1 MTELA
6 AVGIKV
12 HGIDSVDGA
21 TTSLDSLA
29 KAETKAKS
37 ASSELANQSKKTSSD
52 IDRLAG
58 AAKAAAL
65 GIAAVFSVS
74 SLKDYADTWSDL
86 QSRVGAA
93 TGDMAGAAD
102 QMQRLVDIANA
113 SYSSLEQTVSAYAG
127 NVGTLK
133 DLGKSASEAAD
144 FTESLNHMLVLT
156 ATRGERA
163 ASVQNALSKAMAVG
177 KLQADGL
184 ETVLANGGEVA
195 AALAK
200 ELNTTV
206 SGLRAMASEGKITGA
221 VIADAII
228 KPLEEVRER
237 AAEMPATVGDAMTR
251 VTTNFTEF
259 VGVLDKTTGASA
271 AAANSIIEF
280 ADGLR
285 NITNNKEALDTII
298 IAGETLAV
306 VIGSRLVTAGLA
318 SAGSFAAMQLAAMRA
333 AGGVNALALAGRAAS
348 GALALVGGPL
358 GLLVTA
364 VGAGALAWSHY
375 GKSARDNA
383 DAGVL
388 GLVDTKKS
396 VEDLI
401 SEFQKLNSLQQERTL
416 AIKQEDLK
424 KATQE
429 ASKAVF
435 DLGNA
440 FKPAMD
446 KGTKAAA
453 QFRADF
459 TADIKAVTSDTTLS
473 ADEMANAMAAL
484 VQAYIDNGKASEGS
498 KGKLLEMA
506 QAAVQSADQVRTLRQ
521 EIEGLNAASQIMGPP
536 TSAMNRP
543 TGTPN
548 PTPTPTKEDPG
559 AALIKQMRERI
570 ALIGKETEYE
580 QLLAKIRV
588 GSIKFQ
594 TEAQKQSALAY
605 AQTIDLL
612 EAQAK
617 AAEDAQK
624 GFESNADAIANLEQ
638 QLMLAALSGKDL
650 VQAQA
655 LLSLNE
661 YATDEQIANVQELAE
676 ALFVLED
683 KKKRAEKFGSGTDID
698 AAILGN
704 ASPLSGGGFDDQFA
718 RYEAEAAAEDERYAA
733 QLQRLTEAREL
744 ELITQERYNSLFEQ
758 MQKSHADRL
767 SQIDQARWT
776 LTLGTAAQGFDSLA
790 QVMKN
795 AHGEQAGIFK
805 AMFAVSK
812 AFSIAEAMLGLNNAI
827 SNAMA
832 LPWPANLAAAA
843 SAAGYMASIISNVQ
857 SVTMGFANGGYTGSG
872 GKYDPAGI
880 VHKGEVVFSQEDI
893 ARHGGVEAVETFRKT
908 GYLERN
914 ASMAAPAASSAATP
928 ANVTVQVIEDASKAG
943 RTEESTGD
951 NSERVIQIFVANIRQ
966 GGEAA
971 EALQS
976 TFGLARQGV

>member
-29 KAETKAKS
+29 KAEAKAKS

-74 SLKDYADTWSDL
+74 SLKNYADTWSDL

-93 TGDMAGAAD
+93 TGNMAGAAN

-200 ELNTTV
+200 ELGTTV

-228 KPLEEVRER
+228 KPLDEVRER

-280 ADGLR
+280 SDSLR

-364 VGAGALAWSHY
+364 IGAGALAWSHY

-401 SEFQKLNSLQQERTL
+401 TEFQKLNTLQQERTL

-453 QFRADF
+453 KFRADF
-459 TADIKAVTSDTTLS
+459 TADVKAVTSDTTLS

-484 VQAYIDNGKASEGS
+484 VQTYIDNGKASEGS
-498 KGKLLEMA
+498 RTKLLEMA

-536 TSAMNRP
+536 TSAMNAP
-543 TGTPN
+543 SSATPVASSGSK
-548 PTPTPTKEDPG
+548 KEDPG
-559 AALIKQMRERI
+559 VALIKQMKERI
-570 ALIGKETEYE
+570 ALIGQETEYE

-588 GSIKFQ
+588 GSIKFA
-594 TEAQKQSALAY
+594 TEAQKQQALAY
-605 AQTIDLL
+605 AQTIDAMEDMVEAEKAREEESKKSKERLIQAEIDKNNAILELDARLQEQRGKQNAELSAYGLGARAAQEMQGRLTL
-612 EAQAK
+612 EAQQQKQIADMRRQHGEELRNIESDIEREQLEAMFNERLMLTQSAFAQELALYEQHIQAK
-617 AAEDAQK
+617 KEKEQNWELGWKSALDTYVEESQNKYKLAADFASNSFRSMEDALV
-624 GFESNADAIANLEQ
+624 GFVRTGKLDFASLADSIIADIIRIQ
-638 QLMLAALSGKDL
+638 ARQALSGIF
-650 VQAQA
+650 AGA
-655 LLSLNE
+655 GG
-661 YATDEQIANVQELAE
+661 
-676 ALFVLED
+676 
-683 KKKRAEKFGSGTDID
+683 FGGVVGG
-698 AAILGN
+698 ILG
-704 ASPLSGGGFDDQFA
+704 
-718 RYEAEAAAEDERYAA
+718 
-733 QLQRLTEAREL
+733 
-744 ELITQERYNSLFEQ
+744 
-758 MQKSHADRL
+758 
-767 SQIDQARWT
+767 
-776 LTLGTAAQGFDSLA
+776 
-790 QVMKN
+790 
-795 AHGEQAGIFK
+795 
-805 AMFAVSK
+805 
-812 AFSIAEAMLGLNNAI
+812 FS
-827 SNAMA
+827 S
-832 LPWPANLAAAA
+832 
-843 SAAGYMASIISNVQ
+843 
-857 SVTMGFANGGYTGSG
+857 GGYTGPG
-872 GKYDPAGI
+872 GKNEPAGV
-880 VHKGEVVFSQEDI
+880 VHKGEVVFSQEDV
-893 ARHGGVEAVETFRKT
+893 ARNGGVAAVEAMRKGST
-908 GYLERN
+908 ASLERHMGGGGTTRSGGLTLN
-914 ASMAAPAASSAATP
+914 MPINISAQTSGGGG
-928 ANVTVQVIEDASKAG
+928 V
-943 RTEESTGD
+943 D
-951 NSERVIQIFVANIRQ
+951 NSKLEQAGAQITKLIRPAVQDEVAKMMRP
-966 GGEAA
+966 GG
-971 EALQS
+971 LLWS
-976 TFGLARQGV
+976 AR

>member
-29 KAETKAKS
+29 KAESKAKN

-52 IDRLAG
+52 IDQLAG

-74 SLKDYADTWSDL
+74 SLKNYADAWSDL

-93 TGDMAGAAD
+93 TGDMAGAAN

-177 KLQADGL
+177 KLEADGL

-200 ELNTTV
+200 ELGTTV

-228 KPLEEVRER
+228 KPLDEVRER

-259 VGVLDKTTGASA
+259 VGVLDKTTGVSA

-280 ADGLR
+280 SDSLR

-333 AGGVNALALAGRAAS
+333 AGGINALALAGRAAS

-364 VGAGALAWSHY
+364 IGAGALAWSHY

-401 SEFQKLNSLQQERTL
+401 SEFQKLNTLQQERTL

-453 QFRADF
+453 KFRADF
-459 TADIKAVTSDTTLS
+459 TADVKAVTSDTTLS
-473 ADEMANAMAAL
+473 ADGMANAMAAL

-498 KGKLLEMA
+498 RTKLLEMA
-506 QAAVQSADQVRTLRQ
+506 QAAVQSADQVRALRQ

-536 TSAMNRP
+536 TSAMNAPSVARP
-543 TGTPN
+543 AASTGSK
-548 PTPTPTKEDPG
+548 KEDPG
-559 AALIKQMRERI
+559 AALIKQMQERI
-570 ALIGKETEYE
+570 ALIGKESEYE

-588 GSIKFQ
+588 GSIKFA

-617 AAEDAQK
+617 AAEEAQK
-624 GFESNADAIANLEQ
+624 GFESNADAIASLEQ
-638 QLMLAALSGKDL
+638 QLMLAALSGKEL
-650 VQAQA
+650 AQAQA
-655 LLSLNE
+655 MLSLNE
-661 YATDEQIANVQELAE
+661 YATDEQIAKVQELAA
-676 ALFVLED
+676 ALYDAQEQSKQKD
-683 KKKRAEKFGSGTDID
+683 KFGTGKD
-698 AAILGN
+698 ADAFILGTP
-704 ASPLSGGGFDDQFA
+704 SPLSGGGFDDQFA
-718 RYEAEAAAEDERYAA
+718 RYEAEKEAEIARYAEA
-733 QLQRLTEAREL
+733 QERLQTAREL
-744 ELITQERYNSLFEQ
+744 QIETIRSYDDLEYEAAQT
-758 MQKSHADRL
+758 HAARMA
-767 SQIDQARWT
+767 QIDQA
-776 LTLGTAAQGFDSLA
+776 
-790 QVMKN
+790 KN
-795 AHGEQAGIFK
+795 SAMLRSTGDFFGQMSEVLKSAGQEQTGLYK
-805 AMFAVSK
+805 AMFLAQK
-812 AFSIAEAMLGLNNAI
+812 AFAVADTIINTEMGATKALGMYGPLGIPLSAMIRASGYASAGIIAGQALAGMAHDGIDSIPETGTWLLEKGERVTTADTSARLDATLARIDRQTQSG
-827 SNAMA
+827 AMA
-832 LPWPANLAAAA
+832 AN
-843 SAAGYMASIISNVQ
+843 
-857 SVTMGFANGGYTGSG
+857 
-872 GKYDPAGI
+872 
-880 VHKGEVVFSQEDI
+880 
-893 ARHGGVEAVETFRKT
+893 
-908 GYLERN
+908 
-914 ASMAAPAASSAATP
+914 API
-928 ANVTVQVIEDASKAG
+928 NIQLIEDASKAG

>member
-12 HGIDSVDGA
+12 HGIDNVDGA

-29 KAETKAKS
+29 KAETKAKN
-37 ASSELANQSKKTSSD
+37 ASSELASQSKKTSSD

-74 SLKDYADTWSDL
+74 SLKNYADTWSDL

-93 TGDMAGAAD
+93 TGDMAGAAN

-113 SYSSLEQTVSAYAG
+113 SYSSLEQTVAAYAG

-251 VTTNFTEF
+251 VTTNFMEF

-333 AGGVNALALAGRAAS
+333 AGGINALALAGRAAS
-348 GALALVGGPL
+348 GALTLVGGPL

-364 VGAGALAWSHY
+364 IGAGALAWSHY

-388 GLVDTKKS
+388 GLVDAKKS

-401 SEFQKLNSLQQERTL
+401 TEFQKLNTLQQERTL

-453 QFRADF
+453 KFRADF
-459 TADIKAVTSDTTLS
+459 TADVKAVTSDTTLS
-473 ADEMANAMAAL
+473 ANEMANAMAAL

-498 KGKLLEMA
+498 KAKLLEMA

-521 EIEGLNAASQIMGPP
+521 EIEGMNAASQIMGPP
-536 TSAMNRP
+536 TSAMNAP
-543 TGTPN
+543 SEAKPVGSTSVGS
-548 PTPTPTKEDPG
+548 KEDPG
-559 AALIKQMRERI
+559 AALIKQMQERI
-570 ALIGKETEYE
+570 ALIGKESEYE

-588 GSIKFQ
+588 GSIKFA

-617 AAEDAQK
+617 AAEEAQK

-661 YATDEQIANVQELAE
+661 YATDEQIEKVQRLSA
-676 ALFVLED
+676 ALFDMQERSKQKD
-683 KKKRAEKFGSGTDID
+683 KFGTGKD
-698 AAILGN
+698 ADAFILGTP
-704 ASPLSGGGFDDQFA
+704 SPLSGGGFDDQFA
-718 RYEAEAAAEDERYAA
+718 RYEAEKEAEIARYAEA
-733 QLQRLTEAREL
+733 QERLQTAREL
-744 ELITQERYNSLFEQ
+744 QIETIRSYDDLEYEAAQT
-758 MQKSHADRL
+758 HAARMA
-767 SQIDQARWT
+767 QIDQA
-776 LTLGTAAQGFDSLA
+776 
-790 QVMKN
+790 KN
-795 AHGEQAGIFK
+795 AAMLRSTGDFFGQMSEVLKSAGQEQTGLYK
-805 AMFAVSK
+805 AMFLAQK
-812 AFSIAEAMLGLNNAI
+812 AFAVADTIINTEMGATKALGMYGPLGIPLSTMIRASGYASAGIIAGQALAGMAHDGIDSIPETGTWLLEKGERVTTADTSARLDSVLSRVDAKLDRNT
-827 SNAMA
+827 SNAPNVTVNIVGGPDNA
-832 LPWPANLAAAA
+832 RVEQRQL
-843 SAAGYMASIISNVQ
+843 SEEEFII
-857 SVTMGFANGGYTGSG
+857 
-872 GKYDPAGI
+872 D
-880 VHKGEVVFSQEDI
+880 VVFSDV
-893 ARHGGVEAVETFRKT
+893 RNGGRLSDGF
-908 GYLERN
+908 
-914 ASMAAPAASSAATP
+914 S
-928 ANVTVQVIEDASKAG
+928 Q
-943 RTEESTGD
+943 
-951 NSERVIQIFVANIRQ
+951 
-966 GGEAA
+966 
-971 EALQS
+971 